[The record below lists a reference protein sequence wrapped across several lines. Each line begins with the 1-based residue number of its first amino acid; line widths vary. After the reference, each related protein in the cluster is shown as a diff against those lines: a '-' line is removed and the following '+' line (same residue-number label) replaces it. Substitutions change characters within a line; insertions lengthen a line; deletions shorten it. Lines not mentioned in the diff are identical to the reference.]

1 MASDRNNSLHVRYN
15 LGIYWTLL
23 KKYWVV
29 FTLLFFSILIVEAAQ
44 TVDKLL
50 FRVLIDRSTEFVANT
65 LTAQVFLNILVA
77 IALGYAGILALRI
90 VARWCESHF
99 LNTLEVKMIR
109 DLKVRFFNHIL
120 HLSHGFHTSHKTGS
134 LISRLVRGGSAV
146 ERMTDVLAFNAAPLL
161 FQLVVVGLS
170 LSFFDRTSML
180 VVFVTV
186 LLFIGVSYVVQ
197 RIQQPFNIR
206 ANLAEDIE
214 KAQVSDFFTN
224 IDSIKYF
231 GKEDLIKKKFAR
243 LTRETQEAYRKNWQ
257 FFRWLG
263 SIQHLIIGLGTVGIL
278 FTPFIRFYH
287 GEMSLGTLVFI
298 FTAYGNLIDPM
309 FGFVGGM
316 RGFYRAMADFE
327 SLFQYARFE
336 NEIKDQPHSQPLK
349 ITEGSVEFRNITFAY
364 HKRMLFR
371 NFHLAIRQHQ
381 KIALVGYSGCGK
393 TTLVKLLYRLYDPK
407 EGAVLIDGKDIR
419 RFQQESLRSELSIV
433 PQDCVLFD
441 DTIYHN
447 IAFSKPGAS
456 RAEVMRAMKFA
467 QLDVFVKNLPR
478 KEQTIVGER
487 GVKLSGGEKQRVSI
501 ARAILANKK
510 ILVLDEATSSLD
522 SRTEHE
528 IQRDLQNLMKGRTT
542 IIIAHRL
549 STVMKADVIV
559 VLDHG
564 EIVQMGNHHEL
575 LKQQGLYKKFWS
587 LQKGGYLKE

>member
-1 MASDRNNSLHVRYN
+1 MTPNRNNNLHMKYN

-29 FTLLFFSILIVEAAQ
+29 FALLLSSILIVEAAQ
-44 TVDKLL
+44 IADKLL
-50 FRVLIDRSTEFVANT
+50 FKILIDRSTEFVAQA
-65 LTAQVFLNILVA
+65 LEAHVFLSVL
-77 IALGYAGILALRI
+77 IALAIGYAGILVLRTA
-90 VARWCESHF
+90 ARWCESHF
-99 LNTLEVKMIR
+99 LVTLEVKMIR

-120 HLSHGFHTSHKTGS
+120 HLSYGFHTSHKTGS

-180 VVFVTV
+180 VMFVTT

-197 RIQQPFNIR
+197 RMQQRSNIR

-214 KAQVSDFFTN
+214 KAHISDFFTN

-243 LTRETQEAYRKNWQ
+243 LTWKTQEAYRKNWQ

-263 SIQHLIIGLGTVGIL
+263 SLQHLIIGLGAVGIL
-278 FTPFIRFYH
+278 LTPLIRFYH

-298 FTAYGNLIDPM
+298 FTVYGNLIDPM

-316 RGFYRAMADFE
+316 RGFYRSMADFD
-327 SLFQYARFE
+327 SLFQYGRFE

-349 ITEGSVEFRNITFAY
+349 ITEGSIELRNLTFAY
-364 HKRMLFR
+364 HKRPLFK
-371 NFHLAIRQHQ
+371 NFNLAIRKHQ
-381 KIALVGYSGCGK
+381 KIALVGHSGCGK
-393 TTLVKLLYRLYDPK
+393 TTLVKLLYRLYDPQ

-419 RFQQESLRSELSIV
+419 QFQQESVRSELSVV

-441 DTIYHN
+441 DTIYNN

-456 RAEVMRAMKFA
+456 RAEVMQAMKFA
-467 QLDVFVKNLPR
+467 QLDVLVKSFPR

-510 ILVLDEATSSLD
+510 LLVLDEATSSLD

-528 IQRDLQNLMKGRTT
+528 IQRDLENLMKGRTT

-559 VLDHG
+559 VLDRG
-564 EIVQMGNHHEL
+564 KIVQMGNHRQL
-575 LKQQGLYKKFWS
+575 LQQRGLYRKFWN
-587 LQKGGYLKE
+587 LQKGGYLRE